1 MEFDSATPVAA
12 VTCAACK
19 RPVGAEYYS
28 VGKSVV
34 CGACKAATEQ
44 SAPAKASPAVLA
56 RAALFGLGGAIAGAL
71 IYYAVLAAT
80 GYEIGIVAIAVGFLV
95 GRAVQMGSRGQ
106 RGRAFQI
113 MAVILTYIGIGAGYA
128 PQAFKHG
135 DFTVISGIIV
145 AVALP
150 IMVVVTGF
158 PQTILTAI
166 IIAVGLRQ
174 AWQMNH
180 APPRP
185 VFHGPFRV
193 GGGAAPA

>member
-1 MEFDSATPVAA
+1 MEFDSAMPVAA

-71 IYYAVLAAT
+71 IYYAVLAA
-80 GYEIGIVAIAVGFLV
+80 GYELAIVAIAVGFFV
-95 GRAVQMGSRGQ
+95 GRAVQLGSRGQ

-113 MAVILTYIGIGAGYA
+113 MAVILTYVGIGAGYA

-135 DFTVISGIIV
+135 DFTVINGIIA

-150 IMVVVTGF
+150 IIVVVTGF
-158 PQTILTAI
+158 PRTILTAI
-166 IIAVGLRQ
+166 IIAVGLWQ